1 MSRTIYNIL
10 TAMTALC
17 IVTACTDNMEVTEE
31 AVTGDTTA
39 GYTFTID
46 GDAVTRLSHSGVT
59 TTFESGEAVGCILCT
74 MDTEGNYAYKANS
87 KWTYSGGYLV
97 PTTIYTT
104 TSTTDDN
111 STTTSSTT
119 SADVPTY
126 SSASS
131 SDLLAYNDN
140 YVYVISSDRLYPFFY
155 YPFIDN
161 NTYSYVPSYSVNS
174 TTENTGDTEV
184 TDDTDDT
191 EVTDDTD
198 DTGDTEDTTEDET
211 TETETTTY
219 LLMGLAGESTDADYS
234 DITTTVN
241 GTETSTGYKT
251 KTYAWTSYP
260 VFINTDQSAESTTG
274 DDGNT
279 TTTTYKQDYSDF
291 LWTSYP
297 TGISSYSTGEINL
310 EFEKK
315 TATIEIDAD
324 EAISSVALYPTTST
338 ESTGRIDVGNYINLQ
353 TGEYNTSSDNGLS
366 YHRLTSSTD
375 YITPLTVTSGT
386 DYRFILPPQTS
397 LTGNEVLQ
405 FTYDSDDDKTT
416 RTIKLTDFASKLEAG
431 KYYKVNVEK
440 QKDTYYLYFTDPVAT
455 TVSSDTWYYTA
466 TLNSYPETGMFDAG
480 YTGTPNQTVYYKQTS
495 TDVGFTDKDGNSV
508 SFDTQIRLRGG
519 NNAYITISD
528 IGRTSATVTLY
539 AEYQSTDPVVKIT
552 DPSESTS
559 TCTFSSVDSNAYMTT
574 TFTTSSTTGTYTI
587 TRSSGNPNIFLV
599 TVAVGQ

>member
-10 TAMTALC
+10 TAITALC
-17 IVTACTDNMEVTEE
+17 IVTACTDNMEVAEE
-31 AVTGDTTA
+31 AVTGDATA

-74 MDTEGNYAYKANS
+74 MDTEGNYTYKANS

-97 PTTIYTT
+97 PTMIYTT
-104 TSTTDDN
+104 TSATDD
-111 STTTSSTT
+111 SGITTSSTT
-119 SADVPTY
+119 SASVPTY

-131 SDLLAYNDN
+131 DDLLAYNEN
-140 YVYVISSDRLYPFFY
+140 YVYVTSSDRLYPFFY

-161 NTYSYVPSYSVNS
+161 TTYSNVPSYSVSSS
-174 TTENTGDTEV
+174 TTTLGEDT
-184 TDDTDDT
+184 TD
-191 EVTDDTD
+191 
-198 DTGDTEDTTEDET
+198 EDTTEET
-211 TETETTTY
+211 TETTTY
-219 LLMGLAGESTDADYS
+219 LLMGLAGESTDTDYS
-234 DITTTVN
+234 DITTTGED
-241 GTETSTGYKT
+241 GTQTSTGYKT

-260 VFINTDQSAESTTG
+260 VFINTDQSAESTTD

-338 ESTGRIDVGNYINLQ
+338 ESTESTGRIDVGNYINLK
-353 TGEYNTSSDNGLS
+353 TGEYDTSSDNGLY

-375 YITPLTVTSGT
+375 YITPMTVTSGT

-397 LTGNEVLQ
+397 LTGNEVIQ
-405 FTYDSDDDKTT
+405 FNYDSDDETT
-416 RTIKLTDFASKLEAG
+416 RTIKLTDIASKLEAG

-440 QKDTYYLYFTDPVAT
+440 NTYYIYFTSSDVTGDGTDFVTLSSSANIKNDASGITINNTTCNYYLYQ
-455 TVSSDTWYYTA
+455 SGGGSDFGITITLSHAMYVRFYFGTA
-466 TLNSYPETGMFDAG
+466 DNDIRCKLDIKNED
-480 YTGTPNQTVYYKQTS
+480 TGTETTYVY
-495 TDVGFTDKDGNSV
+495 
-508 SFDTQIRLRGG
+508 
-519 NNAYITISD
+519 
-528 IGRTSATVTLY
+528 
-539 AEYQSTDPVVKIT
+539 
-552 DPSESTS
+552 STS
-559 TCTFSSVDSNAYMTT
+559 NDNLKDYSTSSSGEGAYMTVYLEK
-574 TFTTSSTTGTYTI
+574 GTYTLNKA
-587 TRSSGNPNIFLV
+587 SSGSERIYYIQFQYYYTSENDD
-599 TVAVGQ
+599 

>member
-17 IVTACTDNMEVTEE
+17 IVTACTDNMEVAEE
-31 AVTGDTTA
+31 AITGDTTA

-74 MDTEGNYAYKANS
+74 MDTDGNYAYKANS

-104 TSTTDDN
+104 SSATDDN

-161 NTYSYVPSYSVNS
+161 NTYSYVPSYSVSS
-174 TTENTGDTEV
+174 TTENTG
-184 TDDTDDT
+184 DT

-219 LLMGLAGESTDADYS
+219 LLMGLAGESTDTNYS
-234 DITTTVN
+234 DITTTGED
-241 GTETSTGYKT
+241 GTQTSTGYKT

-260 VFINTDQSAESTTG
+260 VFINTDQSAESATD

-324 EAISSVALYPTTST
+324 EAISNVALYPTTSS

-353 TGEYNTSSDNGLS
+353 TGEYDTDSYNGLS
-366 YHRLTSSTD
+366 NHRLTSSTD

-397 LTGNEVLQ
+397 LTGNEVLK
-405 FTYDSDDDKTT
+405 FIYDSDDDETT
-416 RTIKLTDFASKLEAG
+416 RTIKLTDIASKLEAG

-440 QKDTYYLYFTDPVAT
+440 NTYYIYFTSSDVTGDGTDFVTLSSSASIKNDASGITINNTTCNYYLYQ
-455 TVSSDTWYYTA
+455 SS
-466 TLNSYPETGMFDAG
+466 
-480 YTGTPNQTVYYKQTS
+480 
-495 TDVGFTDKDGNSV
+495 
-508 SFDTQIRLRGG
+508 GG
-519 NNAYITISD
+519 SDFGITITLSHPMYVRFYFGTASND
-528 IGRTSATVTLY
+528 IRCKL
-539 AEYQSTDPVVKIT
+539 DIT
-552 DPSESTS
+552 NVDTNTETTYVYSTS
-559 TCTFSSVDSNAYMTT
+559 NDNLKDYSTLSSGEGAYMTVYLEK
-574 TFTTSSTTGTYTI
+574 GTYTLNKA
-587 TRSSGNPNIFLV
+587 SSGSERIYYIQFQYYYTSENDD
-599 TVAVGQ
+599 